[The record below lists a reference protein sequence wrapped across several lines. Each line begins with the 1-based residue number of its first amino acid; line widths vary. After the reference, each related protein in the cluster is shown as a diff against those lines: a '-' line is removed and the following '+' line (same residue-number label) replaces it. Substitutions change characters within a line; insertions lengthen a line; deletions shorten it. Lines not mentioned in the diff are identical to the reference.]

1 VTTLNWLYAAVV
13 PGLQN
18 LVDDAVAAAL
28 EKFAPLNL
36 HVDELAVT
44 LIDLRDPNNPDRA
57 EYRGDAPV
65 YPASIVKLFYLA
77 AAHRQMEDGKISD
90 TAELRRALHDMIVH
104 SGNEAT
110 GYVLDVLTG
119 TTSGPEL
126 PPAELAAWGEKR
138 DAVNRY
144 FQSLGYTGVIASRKT
159 WNDGPYG
166 RDKQAVDQFNPAKNS
181 LTSNATARLLVEID
195 SGKCVSAARSTQML
209 DLLKRDFAD
218 PSRAD
223 HQACDFIGA
232 GLPAGAQL
240 WSKAG
245 YMSVA
250 RHDAALVEMPGGG
263 KFALVIFT
271 EQHSEAKEIIPAI
284 ARQIVGGFETLNH
297 VKC

>member
-1 VTTLNWLYAAVV
+1 MAGLQKLVDAAV
-13 PGLQN
+13 
-18 LVDDAVAAAL
+18 ASAL
-28 EKFAPLNL
+28 EKFAPANL
-36 HVDELAVT
+36 RAEELAVT
-44 LIDLRDPNNPDRA
+44 LVGLHDLKNPVHA
-57 EYRGDAPV
+57 AYRGDAPV
-65 YPASIVKLFYLA
+65 YPASVVKLFYLA
-77 AAHRQMEDGKISD
+77 AVHRQMEDGKISD
-90 TAELRRALHDMIVH
+90 TPELRRALHDMIVH

-138 DAVNRY
+138 NAVNRY
-144 FQSLGYTGVIASRKT
+144 FQSLGFTDINANRKT

-166 RDKQAVDQFNPAKNS
+166 RDKQAVDQFIPAKNS
-181 LTSNATARLLVEID
+181 LTANATARLLVEIY

-209 DLLKRDFAD
+209 DLMKRDFID
-218 PSRAD
+218 PNRTD
-223 HQACDFIGA
+223 HQACEFIGA
-232 GLPAGAQL
+232 ALPAGAKL

-271 EQHSEAKEIIPAI
+271 ERHSEEKEIIPAI
-284 ARQIVGGFETLNH
+284 ARQIVGG
-297 VKC
+297 